1 MCVIYVE
8 EMLRSTAGTVREY
21 LESLPEDRRKTVA
34 AVREVVNSALP
45 DAIVETMRWGMI
57 SYEIPMELSGKTYN
71 GQPLLYA
78 AIASQKNH
86 LALYLTGPYMD
97 EQLLDRLRQGF
108 ATAGKRLDMGKSCL
122 RFKRLEDIDV
132 ESIKSVLAAF
142 SVQSFLAA
150 YKITTTRA

>member
-1 MCVIYVE
+1 M
-8 EMLRSTAGTVREY
+8 RSTAGTVREY

>member
-1 MCVIYVE
+1 M
-8 EMLRSTAGTVREY
+8 RSTAGTVREY

-34 AVREVVNSALP
+34 AVREVVKAALP

-86 LALYLTGPYMD
+86 LSLYLTGPYMD